1 MMESTTALEAFDT
14 LALATRL
21 GEACL
26 ARGASVTTAESCTG
40 GGVAHAI
47 TEISGSSAYF
57 ETGYVTYSNAA
68 KTRQLGVPEATLATQ
83 GAVSR
88 EVVEAMVAGAC
99 RDSGASL
106 AVAISG
112 VAGPGGGSEAKPVG
126 TVWLA
131 WGDSTAQEAMC
142 RHFGGDRHAVR
153 EQALRA
159 ALAGLIVRLEGSH
172 ASQEKS
178 AER

>member
-1 MMESTTALEAFDT
+1 MEITTALEACDT
-14 LALATRL
+14 PALATRL

-26 ARGASVTTAESCTG
+26 ARGAAVTAAESCTG

-57 ETGYVTYSNAA
+57 EAGYVTYSNAA
-68 KTRQLGVPEATLATQ
+68 KTRLLGVPEATLDEH

-88 EVVEAMVAGAC
+88 AVVEAMVAGAC

-126 TVWLA
+126 MVWLA
-131 WGDSTAQEAMC
+131 WGDGAAQEAVC
-142 RHFGGDRHAVR
+142 RHFHGDRHAVR
-153 EQALRA
+153 EQAVRA
-159 ALAGLIVRLEGSH
+159 ALAGLIERLESSD

-178 AER
+178 PER

>member
-1 MMESTTALEAFDT
+1 VTA
-14 LALATRL
+14 
-21 GEACL
+21 
-26 ARGASVTTAESCTG
+26 AESCTG

-47 TEISGSSAYF
+47 TEVAGSSGYF

-68 KTRQLGVPEATLATQ
+68 KTRQLDVPQATLAAH

-88 EVVEAMVAGAC
+88 EVVNAMVAGAC

-112 VAGPGGGSEAKPVG
+112 VAGPGGGSEDKPVG

-131 WGDSTAQEAMC
+131 WGDIHAQEAVC
-142 RHFGGDRHAVR
+142 RHFEGDRHAVR

-159 ALAGLIVRLEGSH
+159 ALVGLIVRLEGEQ
-172 ASQEKS
+172 AAQEKFS
-178 AER
+178 ER